1 VALVGEQKHS
11 LMVKKGPCSHC
22 GVTHTPLWHDGPT
35 EKPVL
40 CSDCGSQ
47 YKLKGN
53 LDNYF
58 PKNPVVQSF
67 HNKFT
72 NVNGGKHL
80 NVDVD
85 QLSNY
90 VPPTTDEDNNKSTP
104 NVHCI
109 SAQATPLL
117 RNGLV
122 DKSVL
127 HKASELSPQETPAS
141 AINAPKKLQLQPLI
155 HKNFRNVNGGSSLN
169 VEDED
174 QLSNHITPASD
185 GDNNKST
192 PNVQHISPQDFG
204 SKIPSRKRSRVV
216 YLTPLKE
223 CMEELWKLHR
233 NYGRHAEERILE
245 DNVNNF
251 IPENEIAGL
260 GAILLKTDHDVAAS
274 ADTCESSTDD

>member
-1 VALVGEQKHS
+1 
-11 LMVKKGPCSHC
+11 MVKKGPCSHC

-90 VPPTTDEDNNKSTP
+90 VPPTDEDNNMSTP

-109 SAQATPLL
+109 SA
-117 RNGLV
+117 
-122 DKSVL
+122 
-127 HKASELSPQETPAS
+127 QETPAS

-155 HKNFRNVNGGSSLN
+155 HKNFINVNGGSSLN